1 MQEKRKEPRWPA
13 YLGGRASFLDHQ
25 STADCLI
32 RNTSEQ
38 GALLR
43 VERGQ
48 FFPDEF
54 ELIIPQ
60 RDTVFRARARWRGGE
75 QVGVEL
81 RRAAAGTYPSAPL
94 SLMERLK
101 RVEKK
106 NRQLKRRLAELS
118 Q

>member
-1 MQEKRKEPRWPA
+1 MQEKRKEQRWPA
-13 YLGGRASFLDHQ
+13 FLGGRASSLDHQ

-32 RNTSEQ
+32 RNTSER

-43 VERGQ
+43 VGRGQ

-60 RDTVFRARARWRGGE
+60 RDAVFRARARWRGGE

-81 RRAAAGTYPSAPL
+81 RHAAAGADSPAPL
-94 SLMERLK
+94 SLMEQLR
-101 RVEKK
+101 RIEKK